1 MYILNEWFLL
11 ITATWIL
18 MTTWITMN
26 FSQILHMFMQII
38 KSISN
43 KYEKGA
49 WQAKKNVPWKNSGS
63 RMDRKIEIIID
74 DIVQPW
80 ETNSENYLSEAAE
93 KVDRDHRQSSLLI
106 LSELN
111 KILPKS
117 TENRRC
123 SDDFRRNKRQ
133 LL

>member
-26 FSQILHMFMQII
+26 FSQILHMLMQII

-49 WQAKKNVPWKNSGS
+49 WQAKKNVSWKNSGS

-106 LSELN
+106 LSELI
-111 KILPKS
+111 KIPPKS

-123 SDDFRRNKRQ
+123 SDDFRRNKR
-133 LL
+133 

>member
-26 FSQILHMFMQII
+26 FSQILHMLMQIV

-106 LSELN
+106 LSELI
-111 KILPKS
+111 KIPPKS

-123 SDDFRRNKRQ
+123 SDDFRRNKR
-133 LL
+133 

>member
-1 MYILNEWFLL
+1 
-11 ITATWIL
+11 
-18 MTTWITMN
+18 MN
-26 FSQILHMFMQII
+26 FSQILHMLMQIV

-80 ETNSENYLSEAAE
+80 EINSENYLSEAAE
-93 KVDRDHRQSSLLI
+93 KVDRDHRQNSLLI
-106 LSELN
+106 LSELI
-111 KILPKS
+111 KIPPKS

-123 SDDFRRNKRQ
+123 SDDFRGNKR
-133 LL
+133 